1 MILYG
6 STISPFV
13 RKIWAMADEMGVPIE
28 LRAAGFGQGGLDFQE
43 ASPFGKMPGF
53 RDPGADDGRDFVI
66 SDSTAIAAYLDA
78 KYPGAGMIPASPVAR
93 ARTIWFEEFSDTIIM
108 KAGIAIFFNRF
119 VSPRILKR
127 PGNEAAAEAAERDEL
142 PPIFDYIEAVV
153 PPSGFLVEDRLT
165 LADLSVASP
174 LANLR
179 HLGISIDAERWPKAC
194 AYIDTI
200 LARPSF
206 AETIAREAAV
216 IARM

>member
-1 MILYG
+1 M
-6 STISPFV
+6 SPFV
-13 RKIWAMADEMGVPIE
+13 RKIWAMAAEMEVPIE
-28 LRAAGFGQGGLDFQE
+28 LRAAGFGQGGAEFQE

-78 KYPGAGMIPASPVAR
+78 KYPGAAMIPVAPIAR

-119 VSPRILKR
+119 VSPKILKR

-142 PPIFDYIEAVV
+142 PQIFDYIESVV
-153 PPSGFLVEDRLT
+153 PPSGFLVEERLT

-174 LANLR
+174 FANLR
-179 HLGISIDAERWPKAC
+179 HLGVAFDRERWPKAC
-194 AYIDTI
+194 GYIDAI

-206 AETIAREAAV
+206 AGTIAREAAAM
-216 IARM
+216 ARM